1 MGRSRGKE
9 RVATRS
15 RWTHAVA
22 AGMVAVF
29 VGGCAPKQWVPLD
42 LGPGAVDLYVDGR
55 RVDGVP
61 REVELRA
68 DRDHKLFVKRPG
80 YLPELVVL
88 EAREVEGDA
97 VLRPPSVRVWLEPV
111 IGDRSIEIEEAPAR
125 PVPQQP

>member
-1 MGRSRGKE
+1 MGRLMRKE

-15 RWTHAVA
+15 GWTRGAVA
-22 AGMVAVF
+22 GIVAVV

-55 RVDGVP
+55 RVDEVP
-61 REVELRA
+61 SEVELRA

-88 EAREVEGDA
+88 ETREVEGDA
-97 VLRPPSVRVWLEPV
+97 VLRPPSVSVWLEPV
-111 IGDRSIEIEEAPAR
+111 IGDRSIEIEEAPPE
-125 PVPQQP
+125 PVVRQP